1 MFKNDDKWK
10 NEETFKNED
19 RIINKQIRVNLLHT
33 HEKKI
38 RNQMFPEIFFR
49 PHVQE
54 NDKCFDFSIIIT
66 KCEEN
71 RKS

>member
-1 MFKNDDKWK
+1 M
-10 NEETFKNED
+10 
-19 RIINKQIRVNLLHT
+19 RINLLHT

-49 PHVQE
+49 PHIQE
-54 NDKCFDFSIIIT
+54 NDKRFDFSIIIT

-71 RKS
+71 KKS